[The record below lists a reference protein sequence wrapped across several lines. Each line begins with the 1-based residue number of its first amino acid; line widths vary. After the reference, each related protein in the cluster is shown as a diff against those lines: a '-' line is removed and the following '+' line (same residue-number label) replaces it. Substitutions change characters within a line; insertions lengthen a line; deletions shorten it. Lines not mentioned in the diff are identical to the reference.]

1 MKRAKLSRTSIG
13 NSKISNGNERGST
26 LTPKGSLNGSSQ
38 SSKDS
43 KDSKK
48 SQRKSS
54 ISSSTKSKRRQSISD
69 SLKSVYRGRT
79 SHAHD
84 CRGLAVSDMELSH
97 VNTPAAGSTG
107 SIAMVMT
114 PSTLS
119 QPAHQPLPQPF
130 VEQLSPQDVPIS
142 QPQEAHSFDASKSK
156 RKKETLRIRLTRWL
170 TVAKTRHPRE
180 TQR

>member
-1 MKRAKLSRTSIG
+1 MKRAKLSRASIG

-26 LTPKGSLNGSSQ
+26 STPKGSLNGSSQ
-38 SSKDS
+38 SS

-54 ISSSTKSKRRQSISD
+54 ISSSTKSKRRQSFSA
-69 SLKSVYRGRT
+69 SLKSMYRGRT

-119 QPAHQPLPQPF
+119 KPAHQPLPQPS
-130 VEQLSPQDVPIS
+130 VEHLTPQDVPIS
-142 QPQEAHSFDASKSK
+142 QPQEAYSFDASKSK

-170 TVAKTRHPRE
+170 TVAKTRHPHE